1 MARTSSWSLNNTEA
15 VVSSVQENTAQE
27 NETVTKLHTA
37 AYCRLSVENRG
48 RKDEGTIETQVK
60 MEKVIGLVPQW
71 SSSQS
76 FFRSPSRII
85 RWFLLPRKASEIS
98 FSASINGPSI
108 STSAY
113 CRSSELLFLSSRY
126 PV

>member
-1 MARTSSWSLNNTEA
+1 MARTSSRLLNNTEA

-60 MEKVIGLVPQW
+60 MEKGYRTCSAMVFFSVILSLPKPYHSLVPAAPKGKRDILFSFHKW
-71 SSSQS
+71 S
-76 FFRSPSRII
+76 ID
-85 RWFLLPRKASEIS
+85 
-98 FSASINGPSI
+98 
-108 STSAY
+108 
-113 CRSSELLFLSSRY
+113 
-126 PV
+126 

>member
-1 MARTSSWSLNNTEA
+1 MARTSSRSLNNTEA

-60 MEKVIGLVPQW
+60 MEKGYIDE
-71 SSSQS
+71 
-76 FFRSPSRII
+76 SP
-85 RWFLLPRKASEIS
+85 
-98 FSASINGPSI
+98 
-108 STSAY
+108 
-113 CRSSELLFLSSRY
+113 ELLLGDPQLVVFA
-126 PV
+126 P

>member
-1 MARTSSWSLNNTEA
+1 MARTSSRLLNNTEA

-60 MEKVIGLVPQW
+60 MEKGYIDERP
-71 SSSQS
+71 
-76 FFRSPSRII
+76 
-85 RWFLLPRKASEIS
+85 
-98 FSASINGPSI
+98 
-108 STSAY
+108 
-113 CRSSELLFLSSRY
+113 ELLLGDPQLVVFA
-126 PV
+126 P